1 MNTHIE
7 PNLMEQMN
15 IVFVG
20 HVDHGKST
28 VVGRLLADTGSL
40 PDGKL
45 EQVRNRCER
54 ENQPFEYAYLIDA
67 LKEEQ
72 AQSITIDA
80 ARVFFQSENR
90 HYIIID
96 APGHIEFIKNMV
108 TGASRAEAAVLVIDA
123 HEGVQENSRRH
134 GYLLWMLGI
143 RQIVVVI
150 NKMDLVDYDRNV
162 FESVKTEY
170 TQFLNDLGVTPM
182 FFIPASGKAGDNVAN
197 LSDNTPWYTSE
208 TVLQALDTFQKAS
221 PPVDMPFRMPVQDI
235 YKFTQFGDA
244 RRIVTGSISSGKLAA
259 GDQVIFYPSGK
270 ISTVNEFE
278 AFAAERPTEIIS
290 GYAAGFTLNKQIY
303 IKRGEIA
310 CKVNEPAPQVSKRI
324 RVSLVWLGQK
334 PMIPQ
339 KQYHIKLGSAKV
351 RCQIESIDKIIDA
364 SDYSTEDKDR
374 IEHHDVAQCIL
385 SLHTPMAFDLSESLS
400 DTSRFVIVDDYEIR
414 GGGIVLEALSDEET
428 EMRQATFIRE
438 RKWIDSAVSLY
449 ERSERYNQRPSLIII
464 TGKLASRRKEIAH
477 ALETSL
483 FNSGKMVY
491 YLGIGSIIYG
501 VDADLK
507 LLTGTNGDDPQE
519 HMRRLA
525 EIAHI
530 FIDAGLIFIVTA
542 REVDQADINLIRASV
557 GQDRVEVVWS
567 GDEITTDIHPDMQ
580 IDEDE
585 DVPTAITSIKG
596 LLQEHGIIF
605 SP

>member
-45 EQVRNRCER
+45 EQVRSRCER

-108 TGASRAEAAVLVIDA
+108 TGASRAEAAILVIDA

-143 RQIVVVI
+143 RQIVILI
-150 NKMDLVDYDRNV
+150 NKMDLVNYDQKV
-162 FESVKTEY
+162 FESVKNEY
-170 TQFLNDLGVTPM
+170 TQFLNELGVEPM
-182 FFIPASGKAGDNVAN
+182 FFIPVSGKEGDNVAG
-197 LSDNTPWYTSE
+197 LSQNTSWYTDE
-208 TVLQALDTFQKAS
+208 TVLQALDTFKKAS

-244 RRIVTGSISSGKLAA
+244 RRIVTGSISSGKVSI
-259 GDQVIFYPSGK
+259 GDRVIFYPSGK
-270 ISTVNEFE
+270 ISRVKAFE
-278 AFAAERPTEIIS
+278 AFAADPPTEMSS
-290 GYAAGFTLNKQIY
+290 GYSSGFTLTKQIY
-303 IKRGEIA
+303 IQRGEIA
-310 CKVNEPAPQVSKRI
+310 CKVEDPAPQVSKRI
-324 RVSLVWLGQK
+324 RVSLVWLGEK

-339 KQYHIKLGSAKV
+339 KQYHLKLGSAKV

-364 SDYSTEDKDR
+364 SDYSTEEKDR

-385 SLHTPMAFDLSESLS
+385 TLHSPLAFDLSETLS

-414 GGGIVLEALSDEET
+414 GGGIVLEALSDEQT
-428 EMRQATFIRE
+428 QLRQATFMRE

-449 ERSERYNQRPSLIII
+449 ERAERYNQRPSLIII
-464 TGKLASRRKEIAH
+464 TGKLSSRRKAIAH

-507 LLTGTNGDDPQE
+507 LPPGLNSDDPQE

-530 FIDAGLIFIVTA
+530 FIDAGLILVVTA

-567 GDEITTDIHPDMQ
+567 GDEITTDINPDMQ
-580 IDEDE
+580 IDSNENID
-585 DVPTAITSIKG
+585 TAITSIKG

-605 SP
+605 TP

>member
-1 MNTHIE
+1 
-7 PNLMEQMN
+7 MN

-40 PDGKL
+40 PEGKL
-45 EQVRNRCER
+45 EQIQARCER

-123 HEGVQENSRRH
+123 HEGIQENSRRH

-143 RQIVVVI
+143 RQIVVLV
-150 NKMDLVDYDRNV
+150 NKMDLVDYDASV
-162 FESVKTEY
+162 FETIKVEY
-170 TQFLNDLGVTPM
+170 TKFLDELGVKPL
-182 FFIPASGKAGDNVAN
+182 FFIPVSGKEGDNIAH
-197 LSDNTPWYTSE
+197 LSDNTPWHQKE
-208 TVLQALDTFQKAS
+208 TLLQALDSFQKAS
-221 PPVDMPFRMPVQDI
+221 PPVDQPFRMPVQDI
-235 YKFTQFGDA
+235 YKFTQYGDS
-244 RRIVTGSISSGKLAA
+244 RRIVSGSITSGKLSV
-259 GDQVIFYPSGK
+259 GDKVIFYPSGK
-270 ISTVNEFE
+270 ISAVNRFE
-278 AFAAERPTEIIS
+278 TFAAEHPKTMIS
-290 GYAAGFTLNKQIY
+290 GFSAGFTLTKQIY
-303 IKRGEIA
+303 INRGEIA
-310 CKVNEPAPQVSKRI
+310 CKVDEKPPQVSKRI
-324 RVSLVWLGQK
+324 RVSLVWLGHQ
-334 PMIPQ
+334 PMVPQ

-385 SLHTPMAFDLSESLS
+385 SLHSPLAFDLSETLA

-414 GGGIVLEALSDEET
+414 GGGIVLESLSDDQT
-428 EMRQATFIRE
+428 IMRQAAFMRE
-438 RKWIDSAVSLY
+438 RKWIDSAISTY
-449 ERSERYNQRPSLIII
+449 QRAERYNQRPSLIII
-464 TGKLASRRKEIAH
+464 TGKVSSRRKEIAH
-477 ALETSL
+477 QLETSL
-483 FNSGKMVY
+483 FNAGKMVY
-491 YLGIGSIIYG
+491 YLGIGSVIYG

-507 LLTGTNGDDPQE
+507 LFPDSDDPQE

-530 FIDAGLIFIVTA
+530 FIDAGLILIVTA

-567 GDEITTDIHPDMQ
+567 GDDVTTDINPDLQ
-580 IDEDE
+580 IDSNEE
-585 DVPTAITSIKG
+585 IPTAITSIKG
-596 LLQEHGIIF
+596 LLQDHGIIF

>member
-1 MNTHIE
+1 
-7 PNLMEQMN
+7 MEQMN

-28 VVGRLLADTGSL
+28 VVGRLLADTNSL
-40 PDGKL
+40 PEGKL

-80 ARVFFQSENR
+80 ARVFFQSQNR

-123 HEGVQENSRRH
+123 FEGVQENSRRH

-143 RQIVVVI
+143 RQIVILI
-150 NKMDLVDYDRNV
+150 NKMDLVNYDQQV
-162 FESVKTEY
+162 FEAVRNEY
-170 TQFLNDLGVTPM
+170 TQFLNELGVKPM
-182 FFIPASGKAGDNVAN
+182 FFIPVSGKEGVNVAKLN
-197 LSDNTPWYTSE
+197 EKTPWYQHE
-208 TVLQALDTFQKAS
+208 TVLEALDTFKKAS
-221 PPVDMPFRMPVQDI
+221 PPVDQPFRMPVQDI

-244 RRIVTGSISSGKLAA
+244 RRIVAGSISSGKLAV
-259 GDQVIFYPSGK
+259 GEQVIFYPSGK
-270 ISTVNEFE
+270 ISAVKEFE
-278 AFAAERPTEIIS
+278 SFAAERPNTITS
-290 GYAAGFTLNKQIY
+290 GYAAGLTLTKQIY
-303 IKRGEIA
+303 IQRGEIA
-310 CKVNEPAPQVSKRI
+310 CKVDEPAPQVSKRI

-339 KQYHIKLGSAKV
+339 KQYHLKLGSAKI

-385 SLHTPMAFDLSESLS
+385 SLHSPLAFDLSETLS

-414 GGGIVLEALSDEET
+414 GGGIVLEALADEQT
-428 EMRQATFIRE
+428 EIRRATFMRE
-438 RKWIDSAVSLY
+438 RKWIDSSISLFQ
-449 ERSERYNQRPSLIII
+449 RAERYNQRPSLVII
-464 TGKLASRRKEIAH
+464 TGKTASRRKEIAH

-483 FNSGKMVY
+483 FNAGKMVY

-507 LLTGTNGDDPQE
+507 LPTNIKTDDSQE

-530 FIDAGLIFIVTA
+530 FIDAGLILIVTA
-542 REVDQADINLIRASV
+542 REVDQADINLIRASM
-557 GQDRVEVVWS
+557 GQDRVEVIWS
-567 GDEITTDIHPDMQ
+567 GDEITTDINPDVH
-580 IDEDE
+580 IDSDE
-585 DVPTAITSIKG
+585 DVATAIIAIKS

-605 SP
+605 TP

>member
-1 MNTHIE
+1 MNNHIE

-28 VVGRLLADTGSL
+28 VVGRLLADTKTL
-40 PDGKL
+40 PEGKL

-80 ARVFFQSENR
+80 ARVFFQSSNR

-143 RQIVVVI
+143 RQIVVLI
-150 NKMDLVDYDRNV
+150 NKMDLVDYDRSV
-162 FESVKTEY
+162 FESVKNEY
-170 TQFLNDLGVTPM
+170 TQFLNELGVTPL
-182 FFIPASGKAGDNVAN
+182 FFIPVSGKEGDNVAH
-197 LSDNTPWYTSE
+197 LSGRTPWYKEE
-208 TVLQALDTFQKAS
+208 TVLQALDTFKKAS
-221 PPVDMPFRMPVQDI
+221 PPVDQPFRMPVQDI
-235 YKFTQFGDA
+235 YKFTQFGDS
-244 RRIVTGSISSGKLAA
+244 RRIVSGSISSGKIAV
-259 GDQVIFYPSGK
+259 GEQVIFYPSGK
-270 ISTVNEFE
+270 ISQLKQFE
-278 AFAAERPTEIIS
+278 TFAAPQPDQMVS
-290 GYAAGFTLNKQIY
+290 GFASGFTLNKQIY

-324 RVSLVWLGQK
+324 RVSLVWLGEK

-339 KQYHIKLGSAKV
+339 KQYHLKLGSAKV

-364 SDYSTEDKDR
+364 SDYSTEEKDR

-385 SLHTPMAFDLSESLS
+385 TLHSPLAFDLSESLS
-400 DTSRFVIVDDYEIR
+400 DTSRFVIVDEFEIR
-414 GGGIVLEALSDEET
+414 GGGIVLAALSDDET
-428 EMRQATFIRE
+428 KMREAAFVRE
-438 RKWIDSAVSLY
+438 RKWIDSSVSLFQ
-449 ERSERYNQRPSLIII
+449 RAERYNQRPSLIII
-464 TGKLASRRKEIAH
+464 TGKIASRRKEIAH

-483 FNSGKMVY
+483 FNTGKMVY
-491 YLGIGSIIYG
+491 YLGIGSVIYG

-507 LLTGTNGDDPQE
+507 LFPSSDDPQE

-530 FIDAGLIFIVTA
+530 FIDAGLILVVTA
-542 REVDQADINLIRASV
+542 REVDQADINLIRSSV

-567 GDEITTDIHPDMQ
+567 GDEVSTDIHPDLQ

-585 DVPTAITSIKG
+585 DVGTAITAIQS

-605 SP
+605 TP

>member
-1 MNTHIE
+1 MNTAIE

-45 EQVRNRCER
+45 EQVRSRCER

-123 HEGVQENSRRH
+123 AEGVQENSRRH

-143 RQIVVVI
+143 RQIVILI
-150 NKMDLVDYDRNV
+150 NKMDLVNYDRDV
-162 FESVKTEY
+162 YESVKNEY
-170 TQFLNDLGVTPM
+170 TQFLNELGVEPM
-182 FFIPASGKAGDNVAN
+182 FFIPVSGKEGDNVAA
-197 LSDNTPWYTSE
+197 LSDKTPWYTDE
-208 TVLQALDTFQKAS
+208 TVLMALDTFKKAS
-221 PPVDMPFRMPVQDI
+221 PPVYQPFRMPVQDI
-235 YKFTQFGDA
+235 YKFTQYGDA
-244 RRIVTGSISSGKLAA
+244 RRIVSGSISSGKLGV

-270 ISTVNEFE
+270 ISTVKQFE
-278 AFAAERPTEIIS
+278 TFAAERPTEMIS
-290 GYAAGFTLNKQIY
+290 GYATGFTLNKQIY
-303 IKRGEIA
+303 IQRGEIA
-310 CKVNEPAPQVSKRI
+310 CKLDEPAPQVSKRI
-324 RVSLVWLGQK
+324 RVSLVWLGQN
-334 PMIPQ
+334 PMIAQ
-339 KQYHIKLGSAKV
+339 KQYHLKLGSAKV
-351 RCQIESIDKIIDA
+351 RCQIEKIDKIIDA

-374 IEHHDVAQCIL
+374 IEHHDVAQCVL
-385 SLHTPMAFDLSESLS
+385 SLHSPLAFDLSETLS

-414 GGGIVLEALSDEET
+414 GGGIVLESLPDDQT
-428 EMRQATFIRE
+428 QMRQAAFVRE

-464 TGKLASRRKEIAH
+464 TGKVESRRKEIAH
-477 ALETSL
+477 QLETSL
-483 FNSGKMVY
+483 FSSGKMVY
-491 YLGIGSIIYG
+491 YLGIGSVIYG

-507 LLTGTNGDDPQE
+507 LFPDSDDPQE

-525 EIAHI
+525 EISHI
-530 FIDAGLIFIVTA
+530 FIDAGLILIITA

-557 GQDRVEVVWS
+557 GNDRVEVIWS

-580 IDEDE
+580 IDQDE
-585 DVPTAITSIKG
+585 DIPTAIIAIKG

-605 SP
+605 TP

>member
-1 MNTHIE
+1 MSKRIE
-7 PNLMEQMN
+7 PKLMEQMN

-72 AQSITIDA
+72 AQSITIDS

-123 HEGVQENSRRH
+123 NEGVQENSRRH

-143 RQIVVVI
+143 RQIVVLI
-150 NKMDLVDYDRNV
+150 NKMDLVDYQ
-162 FESVKTEY
+162 ESVFNAVKNEY
-170 TQFLNDLGVTPM
+170 AQFLNELGVEPM
-182 FFIPASGKAGDNVAN
+182 FFIPVSGKQGDNIAN
-197 LSDNTPWYTSE
+197 LGERTPWYQGE
-208 TVLQALDTFQKAS
+208 TLLQALDSFKKAS
-221 PPVDMPFRMPVQDI
+221 PQVDQPFRMPVQDI

-244 RRIVTGSISSGKLAA
+244 RRIVSGSISSGKVSV

-270 ISTVNEFE
+270 ISTVSQFE
-278 AFAAERPTEIIS
+278 TFAADRPEQMIS
-290 GYAAGFTLNKQIY
+290 GYAAGFTLTKQIY
-303 IKRGEIA
+303 INRGEIA

-324 RVSLVWLGQK
+324 RVSLVWLGEK
-334 PMIPQ
+334 PMVPQ

-374 IEHHDVAQCIL
+374 IEHHDVAQCTL
-385 SLHTPMAFDLSESLS
+385 TLHSPLAFDLSESLS

-414 GGGIVLEALSDEET
+414 GGGIVLEALSDDQT
-428 EMRQATFIRE
+428 VMRQAAFIRE
-438 RKWIDSAVSLY
+438 RKWIDSSISTYQRA
-449 ERSERYNQRPSLIII
+449 ERYNQRASLIII
-464 TGKLASRRKEIAH
+464 TGLQSSRRKEIAH
-477 ALETSL
+477 QLETSL
-483 FNSGKMVY
+483 FNAGKMVY
-491 YLGIGSIIYG
+491 YLGIGSVIYG
-501 VDADLK
+501 VDADMK
-507 LLTGTNGDDPQE
+507 IFPNTDDPQE

-530 FIDAGLIFIVTA
+530 FIDAGLILIVTA

-567 GDEITTDIHPDMQ
+567 GDEITTDINPDMQ
-580 IDEDE
+580 IDASEDI
-585 DVPTAITSIKG
+585 PTAITAIKG
-596 LLQEHGIIF
+596 LLQDHGIIF
-605 SP
+605 AP

>member
-1 MNTHIE
+1 MNNHIA
-7 PNLMEQMN
+7 PKLMEQMN

-72 AQSITIDA
+72 AQSITIDS
-80 ARVFFQSENR
+80 ARVFFQSKNR

-123 HEGVQENSRRH
+123 KEGVQENSRRH

-143 RQIVVVI
+143 RQIVVLI
-150 NKMDLVDYDRNV
+150 NKMDLVDYQ
-162 FESVKTEY
+162 ESVFNDVKSEY
-170 TQFLNDLGVTPM
+170 SQFLNELGVEPM
-182 FFIPASGKAGDNVAN
+182 FFIPVSGKQGDNIAG
-197 LSDNTPWYTSE
+197 LSEHTPWYQSE
-208 TVLQALDTFQKAS
+208 TLLQALDTFRKAS
-221 PPVDMPFRMPVQDI
+221 PQVDQPFRMPVQDI

-244 RRIVTGSISSGKLAA
+244 RRIVSGSISSGKVGV
-259 GDQVIFYPSGK
+259 GDQIIFYPSGK
-270 ISTVNEFE
+270 ISNVSQFE
-278 AFAAERPTEIIS
+278 TFAAERPEEMIS
-290 GYAAGFTLNKQIY
+290 GYAAGFTLTKQIY
-303 IKRGEIA
+303 INRGEIA

-324 RVSLVWLGQK
+324 RVSLVWLGEK
-334 PMIPQ
+334 PMVPQ

-385 SLHTPMAFDLSESLS
+385 TLHSPLAFDLSESLS

-414 GGGIVLEALSDEET
+414 GGGIVLEALSDDQT
-428 EMRQATFIRE
+428 VMRQAAFIRE
-438 RKWIDSAVSLY
+438 RKWIDSSVSTY
-449 ERSERYNQRPSLIII
+449 QRAERYNQRASLIII
-464 TGKLASRRKEIAH
+464 TGLQSSRRKEIAH
-477 ALETSL
+477 QLETSL
-483 FNSGKMVY
+483 FNAGKMVY
-491 YLGIGSIIYG
+491 YLGIGSVIYG
-501 VDADLK
+501 VDADMK
-507 LLTGTNGDDPQE
+507 IFPNTDDPQE

-530 FIDAGLIFIVTA
+530 FIDAGLILIVTA

-567 GDEITTDIHPDMQ
+567 GDEITTDINPDMQ
-580 IDEDE
+580 VDAGEDI
-585 DVPTAITSIKG
+585 PTAITAIKG
-596 LLQEHGIIF
+596 LLQDHGIIF
-605 SP
+605 AP